1 MKKNEVK
8 NAENMNVVENH
19 AIVAEMMEQCD
30 RIDNDAMEQF
40 IKDNDEIVPKNQR
53 KKYDAMTLEQKVAK
67 IKFWQDMKQMREQ
80 WQENR
85 KLENKVKALFDQRK
99 PSTEDVLKV
108 IEYCKSYIND
118 CKAQE
123 IARLDEEIARLNEMR
138 NLLNED

>member
-8 NAENMNVVENH
+8 NAENMNVVENN

-30 RIDNDAMEQF
+30 HIDNDAMEQF

-80 WQENR
+80 WTEA
-85 KLENKVKALFDQRK
+85 KKIENKVKSMFEQRK
-99 PSTEDVLKV
+99 PSVEDVLKV

-123 IARLDEEIARLNEMR
+123 LAKLDEEIARLNEMR
-138 NLLNED
+138 TALENN